1 MAFLKEINFDTNHCH
16 VNTNNN
22 KCSIHFPE
30 IKVPEGN
37 CELCIVV
44 SKGDSNIITID
55 VQKLVTFKVNVKS
68 DKATIIYNNAENIEF
83 SPWYFDKGEK
93 VLEILFAE
101 KTVFISYTKN
111 NSEFVIKLN
120 GNTNSAEE
128 DRDKYYVE
136 AIFDISDT
144 EKE

>member
-30 IKVPEGN
+30 IKVPKGN

-44 SKGDSNIITID
+44 SKSDSNIIIID
-55 VQKLVTFKVNVKS
+55 VQKLATFKVNVKS

-93 VLEILFAE
+93 MLEISFAE

-111 NSEFVIKLN
+111 NNEFVIKLN
-120 GNTNSAEE
+120 GNIDNDEE
-128 DRDKYYVE
+128 DVDKYYVE
-136 AIFDISDT
+136 AIFDISET
-144 EKE
+144 EEE